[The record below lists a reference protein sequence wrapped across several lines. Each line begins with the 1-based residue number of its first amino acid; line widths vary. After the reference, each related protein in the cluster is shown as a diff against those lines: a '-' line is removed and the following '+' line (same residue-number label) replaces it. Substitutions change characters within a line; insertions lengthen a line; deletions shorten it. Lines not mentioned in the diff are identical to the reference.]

1 MKNIVLASMLAV
13 PALALAQVSP
23 VGPFTGDHSDSF
35 ETTPSGVFQP
45 SYDVFDTTALMISTG
60 GSMHVT
66 SGWGFM
72 CSIFPFDGSRLA
84 GSAGGFVRYEFT
96 TDVASAFGGYF
107 GTNADSSGP
116 DATARFFDASG
127 NQIGDAVIEIASDC
141 AWTWNGWEFDS
152 GVAAVEIEGAV
163 FGGAFVMMD
172 AMEVSYGAAVCVAD
186 CDGDGDLT
194 LFDFLCFQNQFDA
207 GDLAADLDGDGVLTL
222 FDFLAFQNA
231 FDAGC
236 E

>member
-1 MKNIVLASMLAV
+1 
-13 PALALAQVSP
+13 
-23 VGPFTGDHSDSF
+23 
-35 ETTPSGVFQP
+35 
-45 SYDVFDTTALMISTG
+45 
-60 GSMHVT
+60 MHVT

-72 CSIFPFDGSRLA
+72 CSIGPFDGSRLA

-107 GTNADSSGP
+107 GTNADASGP
-116 DATARFFDASG
+116 DATARFYDETG
-127 NQIGDAVIEIASDC
+127 NLIGDADIEIAPDC
-141 AWTWNGWEFDS
+141 GWTWNGWEFDS

-172 AMEVSYGAAVCVAD
+172 AMEVTYGEAVCYADFDGDGDLTIFDFLAYQNAFDSGDPAAD
-186 CDGDGDLT
+186 CDGDGALN
-194 LFDFLCFQNQFDA
+194 LFDFLC
-207 GDLAADLDGDGVLTL
+207 
-222 FDFLAFQNA
+222 FQNA